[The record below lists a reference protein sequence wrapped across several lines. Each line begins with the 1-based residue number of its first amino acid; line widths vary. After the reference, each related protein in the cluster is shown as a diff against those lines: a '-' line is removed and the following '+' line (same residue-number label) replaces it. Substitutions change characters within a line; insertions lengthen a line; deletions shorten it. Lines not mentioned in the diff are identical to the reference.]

1 MKVLGFGIGRLCLT
15 LLVAFALTG
24 AGAVGGLVI
33 ASGPAYAV
41 QPDEMLKDPELEARA
56 RKLSE
61 GLRCMVCQ
69 NESIDESNAD
79 LARDLRILVRER
91 LKLGDTDEEVRDYL
105 VARYGEFVLLKPRFE
120 TKTFILW
127 FAPVGALAL
136 GALVM
141 FVSYRRRKRNAGEGP
156 GARPLDE
163 AEKAELKR
171 IMGEG

>member
-1 MKVLGFGIGRLCLT
+1 MRRLCLAVLAAF
-15 LLVAFALTG
+15 LLCG
-24 AGAVGGLVI
+24 AGAGGVSLI
-33 ASGPAYAV
+33 AATPAFAV
-41 QPDEMLKDPELEARA
+41 QPDEMLKDPKLEARA
-56 RKLSE
+56 REISE

-79 LARDLRILVRER
+79 LARDLRLLVRER
-91 LKLGDTDEEVRDYL
+91 LKAGDTDDEVRDYL

-127 FAPVGALAL
+127 FAPLIALVL

-141 FVSYRRRKRNAGEGP
+141 FVSYRRRKQNAGNAP
-156 GARPLDE
+156 GATPLDE